1 MKIKTLFTVFGVS
14 LLFFSSCA
22 SHYQLKNVSRSR
34 LVIDSRYDAR
44 PDAKA
49 EAFLAP
55 YKEKV
60 DAVMSPVMGVAAHDM
75 AAARPESDL
84 SNLLPDILV
93 WASKN
98 YGEDPDFGIYNIGG
112 IRAALSKGEVTYGDI
127 LDIAPF
133 ENKIVFITLS
143 GDKVME
149 LFSQIA
155 KRGGEGVSSGVQL
168 VITPDGHLVS
178 ARLHGKEINPNAAY
192 RITTIDYIA
201 QGNDQLTAFK
211 SGTKLNEPG
220 RDEDNSRFIIMDYF
234 RQMHQEGKAVDSKVE
249 GRITIKNY

>member
-1 MKIKTLFTVFGVS
+1 MKIKALFTGFGAF
-14 LLFFSSCA
+14 LLLLSSCA
-22 SHYQLKNVSRSR
+22 SHYELRDVSRTR
-34 LVIDSRYDAR
+34 ILIDSRYDAR

-49 EAFLAP
+49 AAFLAP
-55 YKEKV
+55 YKVKV
-60 DAVMSPVMGVAAHDM
+60 DSVMSPVYGVAAHDM

-93 WASKN
+93 WAGKN

-127 LDIAPF
+127 LEIAPF

-143 GDKVME
+143 GEKVME
-149 LFSQIA
+149 LFRQIA
-155 KRGGEGVSSGVQL
+155 KRGGECVSSGVQL
-168 VITPDGHLVS
+168 VITSDGQLVS
-178 ARLHGKEINPNAAY
+178 ARLHGKEINPNADY
-192 RITTIDYIA
+192 RITTIDYVA

-220 RDEDNSRFIIMDYF
+220 RDEDNARFIIMEYF
-234 RQMHQEGKAVDSKVE
+234 RQMSQQGKAVDSKVE
-249 GRITIKNY
+249 GRITIKN